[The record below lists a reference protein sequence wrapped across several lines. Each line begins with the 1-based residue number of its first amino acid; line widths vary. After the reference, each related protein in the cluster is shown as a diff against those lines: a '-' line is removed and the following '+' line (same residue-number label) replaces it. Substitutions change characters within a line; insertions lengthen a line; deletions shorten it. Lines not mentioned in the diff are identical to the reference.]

1 MGWKDLI
8 WIVICMLLVPVMT
21 RLHPFEAG
29 VVGYILMTVA
39 ALAGML
45 LIHDEV
51 TFRWIVI
58 ITFATV
64 GLYLGG
70 TGAIGPRL
78 LPKEKSG
85 QFASAGAIVFRLSVA
100 LVGGMAG
107 YVFQIFG
114 PRFVFAWLFLFL
126 LKATALILWLYSD
139 WKKRGHDASFTSP
152 IPGAGRGGFE
162 LRSATRP

>member
-1 MGWKDLI
+1 MVSADANRSFVGRVTDVTAGYFRDCFSHPFYWKYFLAMALFQCACQPIIAILIFFGRKIYSDDEAGLERYGSVMGWKDLI
-8 WIVICMLLVPVMT
+8 CIGIYMLLVPVMT
-21 RLHPFEAG
+21 RLHPLRAG

-78 LPKEKSG
+78 LPKEK
-85 QFASAGAIVFRLSVA
+85 
-100 LVGGMAG
+100 
-107 YVFQIFG
+107 
-114 PRFVFAWLFLFL
+114 
-126 LKATALILWLYSD
+126 
-139 WKKRGHDASFTSP
+139 
-152 IPGAGRGGFE
+152 
-162 LRSATRP
+162 

>member
-45 LIHDEV
+45 LIHDNV

-70 TGAIGPRL
+70 TVAIGPKL
-78 LPKEKSG
+78 LPKEK
-85 QFASAGAIVFRLSVA
+85 
-100 LVGGMAG
+100 
-107 YVFQIFG
+107 
-114 PRFVFAWLFLFL
+114 
-126 LKATALILWLYSD
+126 
-139 WKKRGHDASFTSP
+139 
-152 IPGAGRGGFE
+152 
-162 LRSATRP
+162 